1 MSTAP
6 PRITERDAVDAA
18 ANIIWGLHDQ
28 LRVAHGENLQ
38 LRVLLDE
45 HGVTA
50 PPPAGVVTVDRLRRL
65 EDVMDLAR
73 EFLFA
78 GSDTARAELWEAI
91 QLAGR
96 AP

>member
-1 MSTAP
+1 MSTMS

-28 LRVAHGENLQ
+28 LRVAHGENLH
-38 LRVLLDE
+38 LRVLLEE
-45 HGVTA
+45 HGIEA
-50 PPPAGVVTVDRLRRL
+50 PSPAGVVTLERMRRL

-73 EFLFA
+73 EYLFD
-78 GSDTARAELWEAI
+78 GTDTAKAELWDAI
-91 QLAGR
+91 KLAGR